1 MAKKIRVLPDSL
13 ANKIAAGEVIER
25 PASVVKELVENAL
38 DAGSGE
44 IEVIVQ
50 SGGKVSIDVRD
61 NGAGME
67 REDAILSIERH
78 ATSKIRKAEDLFAI
92 DSLGFRGE
100 ALPSIAAVSR
110 MELTTKVTGALAGTC
125 ILMEGGRIKEIME
138 AGCPAGTRVV
148 VKDLFFNVPA
158 RKKFLK
164 STNTEVAHIHETLVQ
179 EAMTH
184 WHVGFRYTHGNRSMI
199 DTSPADSAIIRITD
213 LLGLEIA
220 SQIYPVQGEARGV
233 KLEGFLSH
241 PNLLRSSTSGIYLMV
256 NGRSIQ
262 DRAMVSALFQGYHP
276 LLPKRRYPIA
286 ILFLNIPHDDVDI
299 NVHPAKKEV
308 RFSNSQGIYEL
319 LVRSVRTF
327 LRDEPWIPRAQS
339 KTNGK
344 EEEGSIKGRGG
355 FLVREEPKGYRRGP
369 SPTSTM
375 DRSYSQRQFSL
386 VDEKG
391 FFSNL
396 HYIGQIEATYLLLA
410 SPKGLLLIDQ
420 HAAHERVLFEK
431 IKKGRLKKKT
441 VAQPLLVP
449 LSIDLSLRES
459 SLLERNLDYLRE
471 VGVEIS
477 PFGGGTWRIKALPYW
492 HEKGDGEKVIQD
504 LIGEFMEVGHSVSV
518 EETMEKVLAV
528 LACHGAIQA
537 NRGLQREEVIE
548 LLREMDS
555 TPSAG
560 RCPHGRPTYIEID
573 RQELER
579 RFGRQK

>member
-1 MAKKIRVLPDSL
+1 MAKKVKVLPDSL

-38 DAGSGE
+38 DAGSSE
-44 IEVIVQ
+44 IEIIVQ

-61 NGAGME
+61 NGEGME
-67 REDAILSIERH
+67 REDALLSIERH

-92 DSLGFRGE
+92 NSLGFRGE
-100 ALPSIAAVSR
+100 ALPSVAAVSR
-110 MELTTKVTGALAGTC
+110 MELITKVTGALAGTC
-125 ILMEGGRIKEIME
+125 ILLEGGRIKEIRE
-138 AGCPAGTRVV
+138 AGCPEGTRVV
-148 VKDLFFNVPA
+148 VKDLFFSVPA
-158 RKKFLK
+158 RKKFLR
-164 STNTEVAHIHETLVQ
+164 STNTEAAHIHETLLQ
-179 EAMTH
+179 EAMAH
-184 WHVGFRYTHGNRSMI
+184 WRVGFRYVHGNRSVI
-199 DTSPADSAIIRITD
+199 DTSPADSAINRITD

-220 SQIYPVQGEARGV
+220 SQIYPVQGEAQGV

-262 DRAMVSALFQGYHP
+262 DRAVVSALFQGYHP

-299 NVHPAKKEV
+299 NVHPSKKEV
-308 RFSNSQGIYEL
+308 RFRNSQGIYEL
-319 LVRSVRTF
+319 LVRSVRAF
-327 LRDEPWIPRAQS
+327 LREEPWIPRSQPVS
-339 KTNGK
+339 NRK
-344 EEEGSIKGRGG
+344 EEEDSIEGREG
-355 FLVREEPKGYRRGP
+355 FLIREEPKGYLRGLT
-369 SPTSTM
+369 PTSTM
-375 DRSYSQRQFSL
+375 DRSSNQKQLSL
-386 VDEKG
+386 MGEKG

-410 SPKGLLLIDQ
+410 SPRGLLLIDQ

-431 IKKGRLKKKT
+431 IKRGRLIKKSI
-441 VAQPLLVP
+441 VQPLLMP

-459 SLLERNLDYLRE
+459 SLLESYLPYLRE
-471 VGVEIS
+471 VGVEVS
-477 PFGGGTWRIKALPYW
+477 PFGGNTWRITALPYW

-504 LIGEFMEVGHSVSV
+504 LIAEFMEMGHSVSV
-518 EETMEKVLAV
+518 EDAMEKVLAV
-528 LACHGAIQA
+528 LACHGAIRA
-537 NRGLQREEVIE
+537 NNGLQREEVIE